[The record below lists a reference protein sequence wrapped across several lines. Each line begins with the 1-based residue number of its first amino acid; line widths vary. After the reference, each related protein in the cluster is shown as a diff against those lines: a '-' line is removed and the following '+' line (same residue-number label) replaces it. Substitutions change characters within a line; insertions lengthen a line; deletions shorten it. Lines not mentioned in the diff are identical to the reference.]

1 MKHKLALGHTFSA
14 KELFQNFPLS
24 KLKMSKEQ
32 CLKEYPDG
40 NKRDLASSI
49 FARSVEI
56 VVDDII
62 ENNVQFKLPGL
73 GQTQS
78 YLQMKRTE
86 GDDFKQ
92 AFRNGKWRDID
103 FIKSNF
109 NGYQLSFIMQSLKRP
124 MREKLIYLSKNKTQ
138 KITEYTNKGKQY

>member
-1 MKHKLALGHTFSA
+1 MKYKLALGHTFNA
-14 KELFQNFPLS
+14 KELFQNFPIS
-24 KLKMSKEQ
+24 KLKMTKEQ
-32 CLKEYPDG
+32 CIKEYSDG

-49 FARSVEI
+49 FVRSVEMVI
-56 VVDDII
+56 DDII
-62 ENNVQFKLPGL
+62 ENNIQFKLPGL

-86 GDDFKQ
+86 GSDFKQ
-92 AFRNGKWRDID
+92 AFKNGKWRDID

-109 NGYQLSFIMQSLKRP
+109 NGYQISLIMQSLKRT
-124 MREKLIYLSKNKTQ
+124 MREKLIYLSKSKSQ

>member
-1 MKHKLALGHTFSA
+1 MKYKLALGHAFSA
-14 KELFQNFPLS
+14 KELFQNFPIS
-24 KLKMSKEQ
+24 KLKMNKEQ

-49 FARSVEI
+49 FVRSVEMVI
-56 VVDDII
+56 DDII
-62 ENNVQFKLPGL
+62 ENNIQFKLPGL

-86 GDDFKQ
+86 GSDFKR
-92 AFRNGKWRDID
+92 AFKNGKWRDID

-109 NGYQLSFIMQSLKRP
+109 NGYQLSFIMQSLKRT